1 MATSIFRL
9 MSSGVVS
16 LIGLTSLCVASPS
29 YAASI
34 SNGSFEA
41 GSFTGWSTIGN
52 TRLETAEFGSGP
64 TEGSYEA
71 LVTNS
76 SGSVSDSDLE
86 TFLGLGAGS
95 LFNLGNGIPTNG
107 SAIKQTFTA
116 NAGDVVS
123 FSWNFL
129 KEQEPDLI
137 YNDFAFASLNSL
149 STLASP
155 LTSSLVAFSAPD
167 STFNQQT
174 GFQASS
180 FTIQTAGTYT
190 LGLGVVNVTDTNG
203 DAGLLVD
210 DVSVKPV
217 PEPSSILGTL
227 ALGAVGVW
235 SLLKRRHKSAG

>member
-1 MATSIFRL
+1 MATSIYRSITLGIF
-9 MSSGVVS
+9 G
-16 LIGLTSLCVASPS
+16 LIGLTSLGVVSPS
-29 YAASI
+29 HAASI
-34 SNGSFEA
+34 SNGGFD
-41 GSFTGWSTIGN
+41 GDFTDWTTIGD
-52 TRLETAEFGSGP
+52 TSIETAEFGSGP
-64 TEGSYEA
+64 IEGAYQA
-71 LVTNS
+71 LVTNT
-76 SGSVSDSDLE
+76 GSASATDVE
-86 TFLGLGAGS
+86 TFLGLETGS
-95 LFNLGNGIPTNG
+95 LFALGNGNATNG

-116 NAGDVVS
+116 KTGDVVS

-129 KEQEPDLI
+129 KEQEPDPI

-155 LTSSLVAFSAPD
+155 LTSSLVAFSAPN

-190 LGLGVVNVTDTNG
+190 LGLGVVNVTDTSGNS
-203 DAGLLVD
+203 GLLVD

-217 PEPSSILGTL
+217 PEPSSVLGTL

-235 SLLKRRHKSAG
+235 FLLKRKQQCFR